1 MRRLFFSSAFLA
13 CAIMALTSGCM
24 SGGFKLTRQYAGWV
38 NSQHLVIRVVL
49 YILTMVVYGVTLLV
63 DAVVFNTQDFWEG
76 RVSAGT
82 YDFKDGAKT
91 YHVRHEHTPGL
102 RLRRSTIRVHDPKRA
117 GDQELVVTETAA
129 GDVELYVDGKLRKRA
144 HGISNAPVVATF
156 DPQGRLIDESVVIL
170 SAASEIAAQP

>member
-1 MRRLFFSSAFLA
+1 
-13 CAIMALTSGCM
+13 M

-82 YDFKDGAKT
+82 YEFKDGAKT
-91 YHVRHEHTPGL
+91 YHVRHEHIPGL
-102 RLRRSTIRVHDPKRA
+102 RLRRSTIRVHDPKQA
-117 GDQELVVTETAA
+117 TVQEFVVAETATS
-129 GDVELYVDGKLRKRA
+129 DVELYVNGKLRKRA
-144 HGISNAPVVATF
+144 HGVSEAPVISTF
-156 DPQGRLIDESVVIL
+156 DQHGRLIDEGVVIL
-170 SAASEIAAQP
+170 SGAPKIATRL